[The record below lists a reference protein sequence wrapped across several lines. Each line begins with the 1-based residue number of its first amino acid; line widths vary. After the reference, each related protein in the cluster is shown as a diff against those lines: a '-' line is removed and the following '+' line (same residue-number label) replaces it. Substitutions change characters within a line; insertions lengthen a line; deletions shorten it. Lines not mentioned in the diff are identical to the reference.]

1 MCVCDYTRNK
11 FGWKRKRER
20 KKKDREKRTC
30 FLCGLFVQ
38 KIEIANTSTHTHTHT
53 HTLSHTHSHPH
64 THTQTHT
71 QYSCAF
77 YYLPSSA
84 KISSNSFSLP
94 LSLSLCHTQT
104 HTHICLHTHT
114 LIFFPSYFFLY
125 LILSNKVVVFSQTK
139 LQKNKATNFGL
150 ATKNRYVQV
159 QKGFWALT
167 K

>member
-1 MCVCDYTRNK
+1 VCVCDYTRNK

-20 KKKDREKRTC
+20 KKDREKRTC

-38 KIEIANTSTHTHTHT
+38 KIEIANTNT
-53 HTLSHTHSHPH
+53 HTLSLTLTHTLTHTHRHTHSTAALFITSRRLQKYHP
-64 THTQTHT
+64 T
-71 QYSCAF
+71 
-77 YYLPSSA
+77 L
-84 KISSNSFSLP
+84 SLC